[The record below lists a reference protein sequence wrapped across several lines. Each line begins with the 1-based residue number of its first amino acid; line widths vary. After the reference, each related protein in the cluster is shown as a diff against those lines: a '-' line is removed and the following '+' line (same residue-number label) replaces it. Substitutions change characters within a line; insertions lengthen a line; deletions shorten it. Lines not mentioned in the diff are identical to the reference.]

1 MTENFRTRVQAR
13 VASYDRWSLLRAALV
28 ALLVAAVV
36 PFVVFAVPQV
46 VGAEASYVVLSGS
59 MEPAISPGDVVIVDD
74 VSPATVSVGDVIT
87 FGGGPTEPPTTHR
100 VIGVERE
107 AGELVFET
115 KGDNNQAPDPERVST
130 GEIAG
135 RVMEPS
141 LPGLGP
147 TLFAVPYLGFV
158 VRFANTTHGF
168 ATLVVA
174 PLSLLALSEAWGALV
189 RRRDA
194 ADDSGSDDPEDDGA
208 DATDADAPTDGSTG
222 GASDPVV
229 TLSPRAGG
237 LLAVVLAALAV
248 VAGRYA
254 LQARRPLAA
263 VVAVGSGVGA
273 LLLVAF
279 LAGARPEEAADGE
292 SGAGGG
298 ADPDTVPDGGS
309 DAASDG
315 GERVV
320 AGTVVSDRS
329 RARRVEVRDIAAF
342 RELAADSGAWVV
354 HDEVAG
360 EYALLEDGVTFVA
373 TEPADPAESGERD
386 DSPSDARAGDPLAG
400 SGDAAAEDASTDET
414 AVDETVANSA
424 ATDETA
430 AGRTDGGVDADRP
443 TPRSRDRDGRECDD
457 GPE

>member
-1 MTENFRTRVQAR
+1 MTDNFRTRVQAR

-59 MEPAISPGDVVIVDD
+59 MEPAISPGDVVIVND
-74 VSPATVSVGDVIT
+74 VSPSAVSTGDVIT

-100 VIGVERE
+100 VVGVERE

-115 KGDNNQAPDPERVST
+115 KGDNNQAPDPERASA
-130 GEIAG
+130 GELAG

-141 LPGLGP
+141 LPGVGP
-147 TLFAVPYLGFV
+147 TLFAIPYIGFV

-168 ATLVVA
+168 AALVVA
-174 PLSLLALSEAWGALV
+174 PLSLLVLSEAWNAFV

-194 ADDSGSDDPEDDGA
+194 ADDAGSDGPENDET
-208 DATDADAPTDGSTG
+208 DATAAGVPTDGS
-222 GASDPVV
+222 ASGEPDPVV
-229 TLSPRAGG
+229 TLSPRVGG

-254 LQARRPLAA
+254 LQARRPVAA
-263 VVAVGSGVGA
+263 VVAVGSGIGA

-279 LAGARPEEAADGE
+279 LAGATPEEAADEE
-292 SGAGGG
+292 SGPGGDP
-298 ADPDTVPDGGS
+298 DPDTVP
-309 DAASDG
+309 DG

-342 RELAADSGAWVV
+342 RELAADSDAWVV
-354 HDEVAG
+354 HDEAAG

-373 TEPADPAESGERD
+373 TDPAEPGERD
-386 DSPSDARAGDPLAG
+386 DSPSGARAGDSLAG
-400 SGDAAAEDASTDET
+400 SDDVT
-414 AVDETVANSA
+414 ADSA
-424 ATDETA
+424 ATDGTA
-430 AGRTDGGVDADRP
+430 ADDAATGRTDGGVGTGDAADGP
-443 TPRSRDRDGRECDD
+443 RDRDGRERDD

>member
-1 MTENFRTRVQAR
+1 MTDNFRTRVQAR
-13 VASYDRWSLLRAALV
+13 VASYDRWSFLRAALV

-74 VSPATVSVGDVIT
+74 VSPAAISAGDVIT
-87 FGGGPTEPPTTHR
+87 FGGGSTEPPTTHR

-115 KGDNNQAPDPERVST
+115 KGDNNQAPDPERVSA
-130 GEIAG
+130 GELTG

-168 ATLVVA
+168 AALVVA
-174 PLSLLALSEAWGALV
+174 PLSLLVLSEAWNAFV

-194 ADDSGSDDPEDDGA
+194 ADDAGGDGPENGA
-208 DATDADAPTDGSTG
+208 DATPAGVSTDGSTG
-222 GASDPVV
+222 GESGPVV

-279 LAGARPEEAADGE
+279 LAGATPEEAADEG
-292 SGAGGG
+292 SGPGGG
-298 ADPDTVPDGGS
+298 PDRNTVPDGGS

-329 RARRVEVRDIAAF
+329 RARRVEVREIAAF
-342 RELAADSGAWVV
+342 RELAADSDAWVV

-373 TEPADPAESGERD
+373 TDPADPATAATGPADRD
-386 DSPSDARAGDPLAG
+386 EGPPSAEAGDPLAG
-400 SGDAAAEDASTDET
+400 SDDVTAGGAGGDDAVAGRADGGVGTGDAA
-414 AVDETVANSA
+414 
-424 ATDETA
+424 
-430 AGRTDGGVDADRP
+430 DG
-443 TPRSRDRDGRECDD
+443 PRSRDGRECDD